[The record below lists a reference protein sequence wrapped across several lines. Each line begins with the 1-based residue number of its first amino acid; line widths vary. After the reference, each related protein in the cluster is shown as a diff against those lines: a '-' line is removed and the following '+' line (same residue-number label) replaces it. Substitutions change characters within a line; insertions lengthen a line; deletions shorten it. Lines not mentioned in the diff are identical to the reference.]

1 MRGELECDKMNIRG
15 CGMGDKY
22 TYKKET
28 RVSLVDRVGKMA
40 ESIEEDLNKQ
50 FDTQIED
57 IKTAMVRKAYV
68 RKAYIERGTEKE
80 FNFVKQL
87 DLNNQRSLEVLSAI
101 RNLEEQRSLIKKS
114 GRLLSNL
121 VDTGVIYETLT
132 FALRELKA
140 LDEEGE
146 LLDKYKNGNK

>member
-1 MRGELECDKMNIRG
+1 
-15 CGMGDKY
+15 MGDKY

-68 RKAYIERGTEKE
+68 ERGTEKE

-87 DLNNQRSLEVLSAI
+87 DLNNQRRLEVLSAI
-101 RNLEEQRSLIKKS
+101 RNLEEQRSSILKS

-146 LLDKYKNGNK
+146 LLDKYKK

>member
-1 MRGELECDKMNIRG
+1 
-15 CGMGDKY
+15 MGDKY
-22 TYKKET
+22 TNKKET
-28 RVSLVDRVGKMA
+28 RVSLVDRVGKLA

-68 RKAYIERGTEKE
+68 ERGTEKE

-146 LLDKYKNGNK
+146 LLDKYKN

>member
-1 MRGELECDKMNIRG
+1 
-15 CGMGDKY
+15 MGDKY

-28 RVSLVDRVGKMA
+28 RVSLVDRVGKLA

-68 RKAYIERGTEKE
+68 ERGTEKE

-87 DLNNQRSLEVLSAI
+87 DLNNQRSLDVLSAI
-101 RNLEEQRSLIKKS
+101 RNLEEQRNLIIKS

-146 LLDKYKNGNK
+146 LLDKYKNDNK

>member
-1 MRGELECDKMNIRG
+1 
-15 CGMGDKY
+15 MGDKY

-40 ESIEEDLNKQ
+40 ESIEEELSKQ
-50 FDTQIED
+50 FDTQIDD
-57 IKTAMVRKAYV
+57 IKTAMV

-80 FNFVKQL
+80 FNYVKQL
-87 DLNNQRSLEVLSAI
+87 DLNNQRSSEVLSAI
-101 RNLEEQRSLIKKS
+101 RNLEEQRSLIIKS

-121 VDTGVIYETLT
+121 VDTEVIYETLT

>member
-1 MRGELECDKMNIRG
+1 
-15 CGMGDKY
+15 MGDKY

-68 RKAYIERGTEKE
+68 ERGTEKE

-87 DLNNQRSLEVLSAI
+87 DLNNQRRLEVLSAI
-101 RNLEEQRSLIKKS
+101 RNLEEQRNLIK
-114 GRLLSNL
+114 NL
-121 VDTGVIYETLT
+121 
-132 FALRELKA
+132 
-140 LDEEGE
+140 EGC
-146 LLDKYKNGNK
+146 

>member
-1 MRGELECDKMNIRG
+1 
-15 CGMGDKY
+15 MGDKY

-28 RVSLVDRVGKMA
+28 RVSLVDRVGKKA
-40 ESIEEDLNKQ
+40 ESIEEDLSKQ
-50 FDTQIED
+50 FDTQIDD
-57 IKTAMVRKAYV
+57 IKTAMVRKAY
-68 RKAYIERGTEKE
+68 IERETEKE
-80 FNFVKQL
+80 FNYVKQL
-87 DLNNQRSLEVLSAI
+87 DLNNQRSSEVLSAI
-101 RNLEEQRSLIKKS
+101 RNLEEQRNLILKS

-146 LLDKYKNGNK
+146 LLDQYKN

>member
-1 MRGELECDKMNIRG
+1 
-15 CGMGDKY
+15 MGDKY

-68 RKAYIERGTEKE
+68 ERGTEKE

-101 RNLEEQRSLIKKS
+101 RNLEEQRNLIKKS

>member
-1 MRGELECDKMNIRG
+1 
-15 CGMGDKY
+15 MGDKY

-28 RVSLVDRVGKMA
+28 RVSLVDRVGKLA

-68 RKAYIERGTEKE
+68 ERGTEKE

-146 LLDKYKNGNK
+146 LLDKYKN

>member
-1 MRGELECDKMNIRG
+1 
-15 CGMGDKY
+15 MGDKY

-28 RVSLVDRVGKMA
+28 RVSLVDRVGKKA

-68 RKAYIERGTEKE
+68 ERGTEKE

-87 DLNNQRSLEVLSAI
+87 DLNNKRSLEVLSAI
-101 RNLEEQRSLIKKS
+101 RNLEEQRNLIIKS

-146 LLDKYKNGNK
+146 LLDKYKNR

>member
-1 MRGELECDKMNIRG
+1 MELKKKLKSGGLECDKMNIRG
-15 CGMGDKY
+15 CDMGDKY
-22 TYKKET
+22 TNKKET
-28 RVSLVDRVGKMA
+28 RVSLVDRVGKKA

-68 RKAYIERGTEKE
+68 ERGTEKE

-101 RNLEEQRSLIKKS
+101 RNLEEQRNLIIKS

-146 LLDKYKNGNK
+146 LLDKYKN

>member
-1 MRGELECDKMNIRG
+1 
-15 CGMGDKY
+15 MGDKY

-68 RKAYIERGTEKE
+68 ERGTEKE

-101 RNLEEQRSLIKKS
+101 RNLEEQRSSILKS

>member
-1 MRGELECDKMNIRG
+1 
-15 CGMGDKY
+15 MGDKY

-68 RKAYIERGTEKE
+68 ERGTEKE

-146 LLDKYKNGNK
+146 LLDKYKK

>member
-1 MRGELECDKMNIRG
+1 M
-15 CGMGDKY
+15 
-22 TYKKET
+22 
-28 RVSLVDRVGKMA
+28 
-40 ESIEEDLNKQ
+40 EDLNKQ

-68 RKAYIERGTEKE
+68 ERGTEKE

-87 DLNNQRSLEVLSAI
+87 DLNNQRSSEVLSAI
-101 RNLEEQRSLIKKS
+101 RNLEEQRNLILKS
-114 GRLLSNL
+114 ERLLSNL

-146 LLDKYKNGNK
+146 LLDKYKTDNK

>member
-1 MRGELECDKMNIRG
+1 
-15 CGMGDKY
+15 MGDKY

-28 RVSLVDRVGKMA
+28 RVSLVDRVGKLA
-40 ESIEEDLNKQ
+40 ESIEEDLNQQ

-68 RKAYIERGTEKE
+68 ERGTEKE

-101 RNLEEQRSLIKKS
+101 RNLEEQRSLIIKS

-132 FALRELKA
+132 FALREFKA

-146 LLDKYKNGNK
+146 LLDKYKNDNK

>member
-1 MRGELECDKMNIRG
+1 
-15 CGMGDKY
+15 MGDKY

-28 RVSLVDRVGKMA
+28 RVSLVDRVGKLA
-40 ESIEEDLNKQ
+40 ESNMEDLNKQ

-68 RKAYIERGTEKE
+68 ERGTEKE

-87 DLNNQRSLEVLSAI
+87 DLNNQRRLEVLSAV
-101 RNLEEQRSLIKKS
+101 RNLEEQRNLIIKS

-146 LLDKYKNGNK
+146 LLDKYKTDNK

>member
-1 MRGELECDKMNIRG
+1 
-15 CGMGDKY
+15 MGDKY

-68 RKAYIERGTEKE
+68 ERGTEKE

-87 DLNNQRSLEVLSAI
+87 DLNNQRRLEVLSAI
-101 RNLEEQRSLIKKS
+101 RNLEEQRNLIIKS

>member
-1 MRGELECDKMNIRG
+1 MNIRG
-15 CGMGDKY
+15 CDMGDKY
-22 TYKKET
+22 TNKKET
-28 RVSLVDRVGKMA
+28 RVSLVDRVGKLA

-68 RKAYIERGTEKE
+68 ERGTEKE

-146 LLDKYKNGNK
+146 LLDKYKN

>member
-1 MRGELECDKMNIRG
+1 
-15 CGMGDKY
+15 MGDKY

-68 RKAYIERGTEKE
+68 ERGTEKE

-101 RNLEEQRSLIKKS
+101 RNLEEQRNLIIKS

-146 LLDKYKNGNK
+146 LLDKYKNR

>member
-1 MRGELECDKMNIRG
+1 
-15 CGMGDKY
+15 MGDKY

-68 RKAYIERGTEKE
+68 ERGTEKE

-87 DLNNQRSLEVLSAI
+87 DLNNQRRLEVLSAI
-101 RNLEEQRSLIKKS
+101 RNLEEQRSSILKS

>member
-1 MRGELECDKMNIRG
+1 MSGELECDKMNIRG

-28 RVSLVDRVGKMA
+28 RVSLVDRVGKKA
-40 ESIEEDLNKQ
+40 ESIVEDLNKQ

-57 IKTAMVRKAYV
+57 IKTTMVRKAYV
-68 RKAYIERGTEKE
+68 ERGTEKE

-87 DLNNQRSLEVLSAI
+87 DLNNQRSLEVLTAI
-101 RNLEEQRSLIKKS
+101 RNLEEQRNLIIKS

-146 LLDKYKNGNK
+146 LLDKYKTDNK

>member
-1 MRGELECDKMNIRG
+1 
-15 CGMGDKY
+15 MGDKY

-68 RKAYIERGTEKE
+68 ERGTEKE

>member
-1 MRGELECDKMNIRG
+1 
-15 CGMGDKY
+15 MGDKY

-50 FDTQIED
+50 FDTQIEA

-68 RKAYIERGTEKE
+68 ERGTEKE

-87 DLNNQRSLEVLSAI
+87 DLNNQRRLEVLSAI
-101 RNLEEQRSLIKKS
+101 RNLEEQRNLIKKS

>member
-1 MRGELECDKMNIRG
+1 MRGKLECDKMNIRG

-40 ESIEEDLNKQ
+40 ESVEEDLNKQ

-68 RKAYIERGTEKE
+68 ERGTEKE

-101 RNLEEQRSLIKKS
+101 RNLEEQRNLIIKS

>member
-1 MRGELECDKMNIRG
+1 
-15 CGMGDKY
+15 MGDKY

-28 RVSLVDRVGKMA
+28 RVSLVDRVGKLA

-68 RKAYIERGTEKE
+68 ERGTEKE

-87 DLNNQRSLEVLSAI
+87 DLNNQRRLEVLSAI
-101 RNLEEQRSLIKKS
+101 RNLEEQRNLIIKS

-146 LLDKYKNGNK
+146 LLDKYKTDNK

>member
-1 MRGELECDKMNIRG
+1 
-15 CGMGDKY
+15 MGDKY
-22 TYKKET
+22 TNKKET
-28 RVSLVDRVGKMA
+28 RVSLVDRVGKLA
-40 ESIEEDLNKQ
+40 ESNMEDLNKQ

-68 RKAYIERGTEKE
+68 ERGTEKE

-87 DLNNQRSLEVLSAI
+87 DLNNQRRLEVLSAI
-101 RNLEEQRSLIKKS
+101 RNLEEQRSLIIKS

>member
-1 MRGELECDKMNIRG
+1 
-15 CGMGDKY
+15 MGDKY

-68 RKAYIERGTEKE
+68 ERGTEKE

-87 DLNNQRSLEVLSAI
+87 DLNNQRRLEVLSAI
-101 RNLEEQRSLIKKS
+101 RNLEEQRNLIKKS

>member
-22 TYKKET
+22 TNKKET
-28 RVSLVDRVGKMA
+28 RVSLVDRVGKLA
-40 ESIEEDLNKQ
+40 ESNMEDLNKQ

-68 RKAYIERGTEKE
+68 ERGTEKE

-87 DLNNQRSLEVLSAI
+87 DLNNQRRLEVLSAI
-101 RNLEEQRSLIKKS
+101 RNLEEQRSLIIKS